1 LIDLAKTKV
10 VIMAD
15 AASESA
21 AIFKKA
27 KTLTVSEVSILLQE
41 HVQIMRQDNPDYQPN
56 MLLAKTLDYTQQFSS
71 NKNKETLEKI
81 RE

>member
-1 LIDLAKTKV
+1 
-10 VIMAD
+10 
-15 AASESA
+15 
-21 AIFKKA
+21 
-27 KTLTVSEVSILLQE
+27 
-41 HVQIMRQDNPDYQPN
+41 MRQDNPDYQPN

>member
-1 LIDLAKTKV
+1 MDQ
-10 VIMAD
+10 

-21 AIFKKA
+21 AIFKNA
-27 KTLTVSEVSILLQE
+27 KTLTVSEVAILLQE

-71 NKNKETLEKI
+71 NKNKETLGKI